1 MSIILSQNVSHLVR
15 DAFWVLLIASVTPVT
30 GCVSSDTYQLAKK
43 DAENARSVLQNEQRH
58 AQEISEANKRMKMQ
72 IEELQANLR
81 EMKENLVRTEREWRD
96 TRDELLRIKIDR
108 EQQRRG
114 GQQREAQLGL
124 DTSRPLVPLPS
135 ETEASRRKAAS
146 PEEIK
151 QRLKTV
157 LEQLQGVLQEF

>member
-1 MSIILSQNVSHLVR
+1 MSSIQSQNVSPFVR
-15 DAFWVLLIASVTPVT
+15 RAFWMLLITSVTLAN
-30 GCVSSDTYQLAKK
+30 GCVSSDTYQLAKQ
-43 DAENARSVLQNEQRH
+43 DAENARLLLQNEQQH
-58 AQEISEANKRMKMQ
+58 AQGLSEANKRMKLQ
-72 IEELQANLR
+72 IEELQATLR
-81 EMKENLVRTEREWRD
+81 EMKENLVRTEREWRE

-114 GQQREAQLGL
+114 GQQRDAQPGL

-157 LEQLQGVLQEF
+157 LEHLQGVLQEF